1 MLHVARHSRKDDDG
15 AKSSSPLLVLVKT
28 LHRAKLEKSSGD
40 DGDDDDDD
48 DDDAEDEG
56 ESFRMH
62 ISKSNSKG
70 VAAVALASITD
81 ELQAIEWAVAALGS
95 LVGGAEAASVTSS
108 SSSSSSAGSIAKGAM
123 MIESSIG
130 SAAER
135 EQTLPIGVRYELVY
149 TRLQ

>member
-28 LHRAKLEKSSGD
+28 LHRAKLDKSSGD
-40 DGDDDDDD
+40 DGDDDDD

>member
-1 MLHVARHSRKDDDG
+1 M
-15 AKSSSPLLVLVKT
+15 LVKT
-28 LHRAKLEKSSGD
+28 LHRAKLDKSSGD
-40 DGDDDDDD
+40 DGDDDDD

-95 LVGGAEAASVTSS
+95 LVGGAEAASVTTSS

>member
-28 LHRAKLEKSSGD
+28 LHRAKLDQSSGD
-40 DGDDDDDD
+40 DGDDDDD

>member
-1 MLHVARHSRKDDDG
+1 MLA
-15 AKSSSPLLVLVKT
+15 KT

-40 DGDDDDDD
+40 DGDDDDD